1 MYSVFEN
8 IFINQL
14 MSEERTYV
22 FFGCCLT
29 SEDKSEMSKR
39 FAKKKVSF
47 EAEFHAE
54 PAERRK
60 RVVEHA
66 LLDFYHNEDEM
77 KTLRNKYKSKKY
89 EHGIALG
96 VELDHSVYLY
106 DNGNKK
112 RHQVHSIIDV
122 VPYLFTF
129 WRVFVFKMVV

>member
-1 MYSVFEN
+1 MYTIFED
-8 IFINQL
+8 IFINP
-14 MSEERTYV
+14 SGSDVRTYI

-29 SEDKSEMSKR
+29 SEDKSDMSKR

-60 RVVEHA
+60 HIVEHA

-77 KTLRNKYKSKKY
+77 KTLRHKYKSKKF

-106 DNGNKK
+106 DNGNRI
-112 RHQVHSIIDV
+112 RHQVHSIVDV
-122 VPYLFTF
+122 VPYLFTY
-129 WRVFVFKMVV
+129 WRVFVFKLNV